1 MSLDSFLNVAIP
13 VGIVLFF
20 FGLLYIKL
28 KEPIHALLGWIRSL
42 FESSRESLP
51 EPRQYIVYE

>member
-13 VGIVLFF
+13 IGIVIFF
-20 FGLLYIKL
+20 VGLLYVKL
-28 KEPIHALLGWIRSL
+28 KEPIHAFFAWIKTL
-42 FESSRESLP
+42 FESSKENLP